1 MPGGV
6 AQHGRPYSLLE
17 AAKVLQPADSTVF
30 RASVARGFDEVS
42 YTATYDWF
50 NAPEDD
56 GLLIPE
62 EDFDRSYSRP
72 GLDWH
77 ERMTVTQA
85 QIGAELSDRD
95 YRYQL
100 VTSHA
105 SRDWSAML
113 AQAGG
118 SLAPQ
123 FLDPVN
129 YLPLVGFLGKVSRWG
144 AKISKAKALGT
155 EGAVIESARQGVFY
169 GRDQA
174 LGKEFDLS
182 GAMLSI
188 GMGIGIG
195 SGYGMMLDQGS
206 SLRTG
211 LGHLGNAW
219 DQLIVQGK
227 KAVKL
232 GPDAEFPEAIIPESP
247 KTSEV
252 LDDLN
257 TQKAA
262 DDAVLSDTELSPEA
276 KERYAALQSFG
287 PRAIAL
293 VRGCMARLKGG
304 K

>member
-1 MPGGV
+1 
-6 AQHGRPYSLLE
+6 LE
-17 AAKVLQPADSTVF
+17 LAKYMHPTDATVF
-30 RASVARGFDEVS
+30 RESFVRGFEEVS
-42 YTATYDWF
+42 YTAVYDWF

-56 GLLIPE
+56 GLLIPK
-62 EDFDRSYSRP
+62 EDFNESYSRP
-72 GLDWH
+72 GFNWH

-85 QIGAELSDRD
+85 QIGAERADSD
-95 YRYQL
+95 YRYEL
-100 VTSHA
+100 LTSHA
-105 SRDWSAML
+105 SYDWSAML
-113 AQAGG
+113 ARAGG

-129 YLPLVGFLGKVSRWG
+129 YLPLAGYLGKAAFLSRRL
-144 AKISKAKALGT
+144 SKAVALGA
-155 EGAVIESARQGVFY
+155 EGAVIESARQGLFY

-174 LGKEFDLS
+174 LGKTFDLS

-188 GMGIGIG
+188 GMGMGIG
-195 SGYGMMLDQGS
+195 SGYGMMLDQAS

-211 LGHLGNAW
+211 LRHLGNSW

-232 GPDAEFPEAIIPESP
+232 GPDAEFPEAVIPESP
-247 KTSEV
+247 NTGDI

-262 DDAVLSDTELSPEA
+262 DDAVLSDTELSPQA

-293 VRGCMARLKGG
+293 MRGCMARLKGG